1 MKCIGL
7 LLLFLGTSTALA
19 CERGSI
25 IDRIYCPTRVD
36 TVLVIQPV
44 RVDTVKVDSLVVDD
58 QGFLEPPDG
67 WWTDLIANSLRPN
80 SDFQVTFR
88 DEAGNERDGGLA
100 HSNGVGTVLYTVP
113 RQPWA
118 YKLELVR

>member
-1 MKCIGL
+1 MILEL
-7 LLLFLGTSTALA
+7 LLATTLA
-19 CERGSI
+19 CEKGSI

-44 RVDTVKVDSLVVDD
+44 RVDTVQVDSLIVGD
-58 QGFLEPPDG
+58 QSFVEPPDG

-80 SDFQVTFR
+80 SDFLVTFR